1 MENKKLEELKKKF
14 PNVDEKDVLEIYLIG
29 VSDGIKSQKIEIE
42 ALKLKLERIK
52 GKMED
57 DGK

>member
-14 PNVDEKDVLEIYLIG
+14 PNVDEKTILEIYLVGI
-29 VSDGIKSQKIEIE
+29 SDGIKSQKIEVE
-42 ALKLKLERIK
+42 ALKMKIEKLKSL
-52 GKMED
+52 ED